1 MIKWIKN
8 LFVSKRLRAANKR
21 ILELETEVSALRQK
35 VTDLEDTFIPD
46 VPDEERYAAHMAQLF
61 VHKINESIQKAFRLL
76 KLIFNKSKSA

>member
-46 VPDEERYAAHMAQLF
+46 VPDEERYAAHMA
-61 VHKINESIQKAFRLL
+61 
-76 KLIFNKSKSA
+76 